1 MKLDCSLICLLIKIR
16 LFWSMFDFSFFKCK
30 LLFFRVCITVPSHR
44 DKYHSLPVQFM
55 SWVAGYQKCYSPPC
69 LCAYLKDWAPSVTD
83 SFFIF
88 VSSICWASP
97 LWISFSNT
105 SVTVDKR
112 KFLILHPPR
121 CKISLPLVSST
132 MSIWTVW
139 YSAPCFL
146 LFTHR
151 FNSEWYENRGRIV
164 LQLSISSLS
173 RLK

>member
-1 MKLDCSLICLLIKIR
+1 MKLDCSLIFLLIKIR
-16 LFWSMFDFSFFKCK
+16 FFWSKFDFSFFKCK
-30 LLFFRVCITVPSHR
+30 FLFFRVCITVPSHR
-44 DKYHSLPVQFM
+44 DKYHSLTVHLM

-83 SFFIF
+83 SFFTF
-88 VSSICWASP
+88 SVKMLRP

-112 KFLILHPPR
+112 KFLFLHPPR
-121 CKISLPLVSST
+121 CKISLQSVSST
-132 MSIWTVW
+132 MSVWTAW

-146 LFTHR
+146 LFTHP

-164 LQLSISSLS
+164 LQLIS